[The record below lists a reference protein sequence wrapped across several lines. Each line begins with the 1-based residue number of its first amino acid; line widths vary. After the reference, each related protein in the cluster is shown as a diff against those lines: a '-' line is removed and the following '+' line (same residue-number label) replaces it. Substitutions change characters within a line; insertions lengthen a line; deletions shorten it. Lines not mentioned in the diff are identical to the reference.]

1 MGFDKKQVLF
11 ALCYALAG
19 MGLGI
24 YMAASHNHGQHV
36 THAHILLV
44 GFITS
49 MVYGVVY
56 KLWLQA
62 AKPALAWLQFIA
74 HQAGVLAMSSGLFL
88 LYGGFVPPATLEP
101 LLAFS
106 SVAVLLGA
114 ATMCFMV
121 FHARNDWS

>member
-1 MGFDKKQVLF
+1 MGFDRKQVLC
-11 ALCYALAG
+11 AMLYALAG

-24 YMAASHNHGQHV
+24 YMASSHNHGQRV

-62 AKPALAWLQFIA
+62 AKPVLAWVQFIA
-74 HQAGVLAMSSGLFL
+74 HQAGVLAMCSGLFL
-88 LYGGFVPPATLEP
+88 LYGGFVPPPALEP
-101 LLAFS
+101 LLGFAS
-106 SVAVLLGA
+106 MAVLLGA

-121 FHARNDWS
+121 FSTRDDWS

>member
-1 MGFDKKQVLF
+1 MGFDKKHVLF

-24 YMAASHNHGQHV
+24 YMAASQNHGQHV

-49 MVYGVVY
+49 VVYGVVY
-56 KLWLQA
+56 KLWLPA
-62 AKPALAWLQFIA
+62 AKPVVAWVQFGA
-74 HQAGVLAMSSGLFL
+74 HQAGVLAMCTGLFL
-88 LYGGFVPPATLEP
+88 LYGGFAPPATLEP
-101 LLAFS
+101 LLGRS

-121 FHARNDWS
+121 FRARNEWV